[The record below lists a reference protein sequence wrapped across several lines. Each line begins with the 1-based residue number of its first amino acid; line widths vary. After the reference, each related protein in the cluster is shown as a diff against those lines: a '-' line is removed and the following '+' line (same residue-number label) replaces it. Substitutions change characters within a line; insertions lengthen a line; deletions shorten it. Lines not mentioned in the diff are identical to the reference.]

1 MSQENVEIVR
11 QSIEAFQHGRF
22 DRVVELWDTEGEWI
36 PAMAGAVED
45 EVYRGHAALKRY
57 FDELF
62 QSFSDVRVQGVE
74 FRHVGNRVLVLYRLS
89 VRGRDSG
96 VAVDQPGGAVYEV
109 REGKIVH
116 GRSYLAEVEA
126 LKAVGLA
133 E

>member
-22 DRVVELWDTEGEWI
+22 DRVVEFWDTEGEWI

-45 EVYRGHAALKRY
+45 EVYRGHAALRRY

-62 QSFSDVRVQGVE
+62 QSFSEVRMHGVE

-96 VAVDQPGGAVYEV
+96 VAVDQPGGSVYEV
-109 REGKIVH
+109 RDGKIIE
-116 GRSYLAEVEA
+116 GRSYLSEVEA
-126 LKAVGLA
+126 REAVGLA